1 VSFRV
6 FATGSCIAQVA
17 KDFLLSEGCVLEQGE
32 PSDAA
37 EDIAEKVA
45 ALAADALIVRQG
57 QINDAVIAASEN
69 LKVIC
74 KHGIGT
80 DNIDIDAASRRG
92 IRVVY
97 TPNANYECVAE
108 HALGLMLSLS
118 RKIPSQDRQ
127 TRRGEFSKKGF
138 DGQELQGKT
147 VGLVGFGRIARR
159 LCELLAPFKVSVV
172 TYHPSNTRETLAPYI
187 RKVNSV
193 EEVLRFSDIVSLHLP
208 LDGETRQLIDRDR
221 LEEMKSSAY
230 LINTARGGL
239 VNEAHLIAAL
249 KKGQIRG
256 AALDTFEVEPV
267 PPDSPLYDL
276 DNVVLTMHTAGNSDA
291 SLARMAMDSATNVLA
306 VLRGDSLDPRIAL
319 NGEP

>member
-1 VSFRV
+1 
-6 FATGSCIAQVA
+6 
-17 KDFLLSEGCVLEQGE
+17 
-32 PSDAA
+32 
-37 EDIAEKVA
+37 
-45 ALAADALIVRQG
+45 
-57 QINDAVIAASEN
+57 
-69 LKVIC
+69 
-74 KHGIGT
+74 
-80 DNIDIDAASRRG
+80 
-92 IRVVY
+92 
-97 TPNANYECVAE
+97 
-108 HALGLMLSLS
+108 MLSLS

-159 LCELLAPFKVSVV
+159 LCELLAPFKVSVI

-187 RKVNSV
+187 RKVDSV

-208 LDGETRQLIDRDR
+208 LNGETRQLIDRDK

-319 NGEP
+319 NRES